1 VIYPHTL
8 HNKGNV
14 QDTYQLTWTSSL
26 GWADVEMP
34 QLPVSLDPGQT
45 AHITV
50 TVTIPNSE
58 DVRGLIDRTVVTATS
73 TIDGTLVEQV
83 IDRTLVPRGRAYLPL
98 IMHRK

>member
-1 VIYPHTL
+1 
-8 HNKGNV
+8 
-14 QDTYQLTWTSSL
+14 
-26 GWADVEMP
+26 
-34 QLPVSLDPGQT
+34 VSLDPGQT
-45 AHITV
+45 SHITV

-58 DVRGLIDRTVVTATS
+58 EIRGLTERTVVTATS